1 MACVDV
7 CPVHAIYADADVP
20 PEFAK
25 DVEFNDVQAKQ
36 LKDSGTEAIT
46 ARKEPLPGA
55 ADRKKALGY

>member
-1 MACVDV
+1 MDL
-7 CPVHAIYADADVP
+7 P
-20 PEFAK
+20 PEFTK
-25 DVEFNDVQAKQ
+25 DIEFNDVQAKQ